1 MRARPL
7 AGHTCIPPMESTR
20 YCPWATARE
29 ARDQLGVS
37 ERTLARWRASGLFQP
52 GQHWRR
58 KFPSPNS
65 PVQYHLEQCQAVMSE
80 ATARSAHLLEPS
92 HVSTR
97 TPQKK
102 HRTQPVRQ
110 RKP

>member
-1 MRARPL
+1 
-7 AGHTCIPPMESTR
+7 MESTR

-37 ERTLARWRASGLFQP
+37 ERTLARWRSSGLFQA

-58 KFPSPNS
+58 KFPSANS

-80 ATARSAHLLEPS
+80 ATARSAYLLEPS
-92 HVSTR
+92 VVIAKRPDT
-97 TPQKK
+97 T
-102 HRTQPVRQ
+102 HRSKSVRL
-110 RKP
+110 RIG

>member
-1 MRARPL
+1 
-7 AGHTCIPPMESTR
+7 MESTR

-37 ERTLARWRASGLFQP
+37 ERTLARWRSSGLFQA

-58 KFPSPNS
+58 KFPSANS

-80 ATARSAHLLEPS
+80 ATARSAYLLELELPQFGGQ
-92 HVSTR
+92 VSGLHGGECTGSDELLFVFDWAEVANR
-97 TPQKK
+97 
-102 HRTQPVRQ
+102 
-110 RKP
+110 

>member
-1 MRARPL
+1 
-7 AGHTCIPPMESTR
+7 MESTR
-20 YCPWATARE
+20 HCAWATARE

-92 HVSTR
+92 HASAR
-97 TPQKK
+97 TPQKT
-102 HRTQPVRQ
+102 HRTQPVR
-110 RKP
+110 RSLR